1 MTLLVKK
8 LPAKE
13 QQRDIH
19 FVQSMA
25 VHYNQQDEHARLL
38 EQRQGQDYEA
48 GRQQGNENDG
58 GPQGQPEYASD
69 DEHRVP
75 DPPADIDELRRR
87 IQRLEEL
94 LARKRPKWCIC
105 SIIISLFAVA
115 IALAGCGWT
124 AAEYFTPTNEQR
136 NNSAAYYNLSSSEE
150 TKHATYEMIGSENCG
165 RNATFIYTGM
175 TVGFKTG
182 TGTNFQCM
190 PTEHVKYYEPTLSNY
205 TISMEKV
212 ISGKIVK
219 YKTFRKNKNDLVAAC
234 ALCRIDG
241 RETIET
247 LPATHMCAD
256 SWTKQ
261 YEGYLMTGGICVHV
275 NMVGEKNRNSSI
287 DYLTLHHEVLREM
300 GIPPLLYS
308 PYKNDLVLS
317 CVVCS
322 R

>member
-1 MTLLVKK
+1 
-8 LPAKE
+8 
-13 QQRDIH
+13 
-19 FVQSMA
+19 MA

-58 GPQGQPEYASD
+58 GPQGQPEYGSD

-75 DPPADIDELRRR
+75 DPPDLAADLDELRQR

-94 LARKRPKWCIC
+94 LARKRPKWCIY

-136 NNSAAYYNLSSSEE
+136 NNSTVYYNLSSSEE
-150 TKHATYEMIGSENCG
+150 MKHATYEMIGSENCG
-165 RNATFIYTGM
+165 HNATIYTGI
-175 TVGFKTG
+175 TVGFKTDIG
-182 TGTNFQCM
+182 TNDTGTNFQCM

-247 LPATHMCAD
+247 LPATHICAD

-275 NMVGEKNRNSSI
+275 NMVGETDSSI

-300 GIPPLLYS
+300 GNPPPLHS
-308 PYKNDLVLS
+308 SYKNYLVLS

-322 R
+322 K